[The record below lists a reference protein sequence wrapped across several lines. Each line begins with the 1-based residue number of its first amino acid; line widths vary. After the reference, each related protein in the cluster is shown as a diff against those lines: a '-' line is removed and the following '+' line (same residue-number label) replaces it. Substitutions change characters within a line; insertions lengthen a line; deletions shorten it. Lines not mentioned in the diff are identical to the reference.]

1 MCLAPL
7 TRATR
12 AWRNRWVAGPKE
24 TQHVLKHILE
34 RQVRG
39 KGDGVSDAPRAA
51 CLPPLL
57 TTPACVSPW
66 HLAGDLDEKG
76 RAFLAA
82 IDPEDVD
89 HRLTAVLGAIG

>member
-1 MCLAPL
+1 M
-7 TRATR
+7 
-12 AWRNRWVAGPKE
+12 
-24 TQHVLKHILE
+24 LKHILE
-34 RQVRG
+34 GQVRG

-82 IDPEDVD
+82 IDPEDVGVREPGEAEQR
-89 HRLTAVLGAIG
+89 HGGGGELGARLT